1 MVFSRLKPVSIS
13 DILWWVRQVILV
25 LLGLFFFLFGIH
37 LLIAAYKLKD
47 PAAFIMAFFA
57 SNFII
62 LISAT
67 LLIGFVY
74 RMVKSYWNIK
84 SDDVEN

>member
-1 MVFSRLKPVSIS
+1 MSEV
-13 DILWWVRQVILV
+13 LWWVRQVILV
-25 LLGLFFFLFGIH
+25 LLGLFFLLFGIH

-47 PAAFIMAFFA
+47 PALFIMTFFA

-74 RMVKSYWNIK
+74 RMVKAYESIK
-84 SDDVEN
+84 GNDIEK

>member
-1 MVFSRLKPVSIS
+1 LRLKPVSIS

-47 PAAFIMAFFA
+47 PAWFVMTFFA

-74 RMVKSYWNIK
+74 RMVKSYGNIK
-84 SDDVEN
+84 DDDVEN

>member
-1 MVFSRLKPVSIS
+1 MVS
-13 DILWWVRQVILV
+13 
-25 LLGLFFFLFGIH
+25 LFFFLFGIH

-47 PAAFIMAFFA
+47 PAWFVMTFFA

-67 LLIGFVY
+67 ILIVFVY
-74 RMVKSYWNIK
+74 RMVKSYFNVK
-84 SDDVEN
+84 DDGIEN

>member
-1 MVFSRLKPVSIS
+1 MKGRLKPITMSE
-13 DILWWVRQVILV
+13 ILWWIRQSILV
-25 LLGLFFFLFGIH
+25 LLGLLFLLFGIH

-47 PAAFIMAFFA
+47 PASFIMTFFA

-62 LISAT
+62 LISAA

-74 RMVKSYWNIK
+74 RIVKAYGSIK
-84 SDDVEN
+84 GNDIEK

>member
-1 MVFSRLKPVSIS
+1 LKPVSKS

-25 LLGLFFFLFGIH
+25 LLGFFFFLFGIH
-37 LLIAAYKLKD
+37 LLIAAYTLKD
-47 PAAFIMAFFA
+47 PAWFVMTFFA

-67 LLIGFVY
+67 LLIGFIY
-74 RMVKSYWNIK
+74 RMVKSNGSIE
-84 SDDVEN
+84 DDNAEN

>member
-1 MVFSRLKPVSIS
+1 LI
-13 DILWWVRQVILV
+13 
-25 LLGLFFFLFGIH
+25 GLFFLLFGIH
-37 LLIAAYKLKD
+37 LLIAAYNLKD
-47 PAAFIMAFFA
+47 PALFIMSFFA

-74 RMVKSYWNIK
+74 RIVKAYCNTRYGNI
-84 SDDVEN
+84 DD

>member
-1 MVFSRLKPVSIS
+1 MKGKLKPVTMSE
-13 DILWWVRQVILV
+13 ILWWVRQVILV
-25 LLGLFFFLFGIH
+25 LLGLFFLLFGIH

-47 PAAFIMAFFA
+47 PASFIMTFFA

-74 RMVKSYWNIK
+74 RMVKAYGSIK
-84 SDDVEN
+84 GNDIEK